1 MVQALVKNLADSCT
15 SPILVAIDYSRIA
28 SGDCYAW
35 EFCGEQKEMRSVGI
49 SWVTQSKDRTQRL
62 NYNLCWIDDVGSS
75 HVENATKQIVTAVI
89 SKVCGQGSS
98 SQAPDPAKQPYQK
111 LLVPADGFCGW
122 HALIACKAENC
133 FDIDKFKKINRK
145 PSGYASHLKMVK
157 NEEEAAHELHLEV
170 CETALQV
177 CDEVWH
183 GAVYV
188 GLHDGKALDAVY
200 GSGEPCVHLMFAF
213 DKAVSPQHSA
223 KSKEILQ
230 VMGIDFVKSI
240 PDQIESTEAETS
252 IEQTSL
258 DEFCRFSPFKNQV
271 KHLEHDQPGT
281 PPAEEV
287 DDERLGTPAQ
297 APEQPAQQAASP
309 GNEQGASEVK
319 HLEHDQNGTPP
330 AEEVD
335 DERRGTPAQAPE
347 QPAQQALPAKE
358 QILSTSP
365 QASAPMADQH
375 QDMPGASERKHLEH
389 DQPCIPPHT
398 SKQSARPAEQ
408 VVDEHLSAA
417 RGKGKGQGNKRQFA
431 ANGSTDIVGPEF
443 KKNKTAFLVPN
454 EQCRACD
461 SNQEESMDSKN
472 EESSEQP
479 KSSSHEDLS
488 HTTSRQSSNDS
499 LQLPEASG
507 SQPQRSSSGEDDETM
522 VKCMMLTNDHWEQ
535 WLHSGGKWLLRTYA
549 ISKLPHTLH
558 IIVSVKGGQQF
569 LYVGSIV
576 IVDCLEVVYNNQ
588 IQTYAMNVD
597 EKKLWYSKR
606 KQHPDCKIYVL
617 QNLAPTVMFYENVKT
632 ALKWAP
638 DGFKG
643 KQRAFLPQVFQQVVE
658 SMTMERI
665 ELGEEV
671 SMVYVKNL
679 ILYLADVW
687 NDSIASIRS
696 LLETKG
702 LDFLKERDQEL
713 ANMSPKEVE
722 QACKKMLDQATE
734 IMRPIHLTETDGAVL
749 CRMEELQFNVQ
760 GYCSLQ
766 EIAEWLFDGLF
777 G

>member
-1 MVQALVKNLADSCT
+1 MADQHEDMPGASEVKHLEHDQPVPQPAEEVDDERRGTPAQAPEQPAQQAPPAKEQLLSASPQASAPMADQHKDMPGASEVKHLEHDQPVAQPAEEVDDERRGTPAQAPEQPAQEALPAKEQILST
-15 SPILVAIDYSRIA
+15 SPQA
-28 SGDCYAW
+28 S
-35 EFCGEQKEMRSVGI
+35 
-49 SWVTQSKDRTQRL
+49 
-62 NYNLCWIDDVGSS
+62 
-75 HVENATKQIVTAVI
+75 
-89 SKVCGQGSS
+89 
-98 SQAPDPAKQPYQK
+98 APM
-111 LLVPADGFCGW
+111 ADQHEDMPG
-122 HALIACKAENC
+122 
-133 FDIDKFKKINRK
+133 
-145 PSGYASHLKMVK
+145 AS
-157 NEEEAAHELHLEV
+157 E
-170 CETALQV
+170 
-177 CDEVWH
+177 
-183 GAVYV
+183 
-188 GLHDGKALDAVY
+188 
-200 GSGEPCVHLMFAF
+200 
-213 DKAVSPQHSA
+213 
-223 KSKEILQ
+223 
-230 VMGIDFVKSI
+230 
-240 PDQIESTEAETS
+240 
-252 IEQTSL
+252 
-258 DEFCRFSPFKNQV
+258 V

-309 GNEQGASEVK
+309 GNEQGGAPSSTSKTQALPAEQSGEQQPQAGPAETASSQHSAVAKTTARSRTTSRRGLPDFDEEFSIYLWNRIQRSPSPSPASSDEEFFQPARRPVTRGAQQAASWGDGDGGPPSQQAASPGDEASMADQHQDMPGASEVK

-576 IVDCLEVVYNNQ
+576 IVDCLEVPKYQKFQVHQ
-588 IQTYAMNVD
+588 PQDPRDTKSR
-597 EKKLWYSKR
+597 EFQSL
-606 KQHPDCKIYVL
+606 CKIYIYMCVC
-617 QNLAPTVMFYENVKT
+617 VHVGM
-632 ALKWAP
+632 
-638 DGFKG
+638 
-643 KQRAFLPQVFQQVVE
+643 
-658 SMTMERI
+658 
-665 ELGEEV
+665 
-671 SMVYVKNL
+671 
-679 ILYLADVW
+679 
-687 NDSIASIRS
+687 
-696 LLETKG
+696 
-702 LDFLKERDQEL
+702 
-713 ANMSPKEVE
+713 
-722 QACKKMLDQATE
+722 
-734 IMRPIHLTETDGAVL
+734 
-749 CRMEELQFNVQ
+749 
-760 GYCSLQ
+760 
-766 EIAEWLFDGLF
+766 
-777 G
+777 